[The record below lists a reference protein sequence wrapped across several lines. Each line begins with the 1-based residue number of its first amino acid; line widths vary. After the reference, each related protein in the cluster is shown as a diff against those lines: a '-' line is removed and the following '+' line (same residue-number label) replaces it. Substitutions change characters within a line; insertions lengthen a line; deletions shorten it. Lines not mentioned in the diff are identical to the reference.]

1 MGSESRSHGLTDK
14 YNFTITF
21 IVTTTTKAT
30 IQQVTVKLAASNN
43 VLLPGRNHLLTTGTD
58 DLSL

>member
-30 IQQVTVKLAASNN
+30 IQQVTVKLAASND
-43 VLLPGRNHLLTTGTD
+43 VLLPGRNHC
-58 DLSL
+58 